1 MGLVLFWAG
10 SSPPGSQQTRW
21 SARCSGRSAV
31 GMGKTILLRESVL
44 SVAVAVAG
52 TFKSDILWARKKD
65 TDSYPSSSSQ
75 LLAKMNGRH
84 FLMMEKQKAVLEAGT
99 DLPHQAPAS
108 PAGPG

>member
-1 MGLVLFWAG
+1 MTGLVLFWAG
-10 SSPPGSQQTRW
+10 SRSQQTRW

-99 DLPHQAPAS
+99 DLLTPAS